1 LSFSSDCS
9 CMFSLAWCG
18 TSHAYPGGQVPLT
31 PVASCHSPPPPL
43 HAVGKMLLHFTA
55 RHRPS
60 MVEIAPH
67 SACITTSL
75 ACQSECMN
83 MMSWF
88 GKPDVQCNP
97 LGPSELFL
105 NERQITLNI
114 LMSVLHLIR
123 VSQEATQ
130 TGSQLFTQR
139 QRFAACATLV
149 SSPTKKD

>member
-1 LSFSSDCS
+1 
-9 CMFSLAWCG
+9 
-18 TSHAYPGGQVPLT
+18 
-31 PVASCHSPPPPL
+31 
-43 HAVGKMLLHFTA
+43 
-55 RHRPS
+55 
-60 MVEIAPH
+60 
-67 SACITTSL
+67 
-75 ACQSECMN
+75 MN

-105 NERQITLNI
+105 NERQITLNT